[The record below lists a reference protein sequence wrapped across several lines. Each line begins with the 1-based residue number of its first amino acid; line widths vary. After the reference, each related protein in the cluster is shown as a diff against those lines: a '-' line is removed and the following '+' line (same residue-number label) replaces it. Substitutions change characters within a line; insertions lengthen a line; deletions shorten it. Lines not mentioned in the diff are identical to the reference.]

1 MRLAAG
7 RMQLV
12 YPQDSCYTQLILWWR
27 IMRGIVHQSG
37 AKRST
42 EHSVLILRK
51 PAPAFQALAKAHPH
65 CLGCAELCSILV
77 NATFMRF

>member
-1 MRLAAG
+1 MRAAAR

-12 YPQDSCYTQLILWWR
+12 YPQDSCYTQLR

-42 EHSVLILRK
+42 EHSVLILLK
-51 PAPAFQALAKAHPH
+51 PAPEHTHTVWVVQSCVVFW
-65 CLGCAELCSILV
+65 
-77 NATFMRF
+77 